1 MYVLPFN
8 ICIVLFIY
16 SWYSLSYRIVTLF
29 PQVHQYMTGRIKLLK
44 GGAAV
49 VEADEPNI
57 TYQYD
62 TPGQFDAKCGTFGLD
77 DYQLPNIQCPDR
89 FVCLDSSITDPSLL
103 QYASCIDAMN
113 CAMLAGMTTGYAA
126 SNPVALFIHQM
137 IPHHRNAVNMA
148 KVLLHQNVL
157 ECTDLTNE
165 DDPVCHMEAILRD
178 IVNTQNLQIQGMMK
192 ILEQMNIPL
201 TQDCM
206 VEVSTL
212 RMAEDTTNTT
222 SGITQLSM
230 SMLIA
235 VLGLISSL
243 CLL

>member
-1 MYVLPFN
+1 MAFFDS
-8 ICIVLFIY
+8 LFLIEG
-16 SWYSLSYRIVTLF
+16 YRWQI
-29 PQVHQYMTGRIKLLK
+29 HQYMTGRIKLLK
-44 GGAAV
+44 GGEALV
-49 VEADEPNI
+49 TADEPNI

-62 TPGQFDAKCGTFGLD
+62 TPGEFDVKCGTFGLD

-89 FVCLDSSITDPSLL
+89 FVCLDDSITDTSLL

-113 CAMLAGMTTGYAA
+113 CAMMAGMTTGYAA

-157 ECTDLTNE
+157 ECSDLTNE

-178 IVNTQNLQIQGMMK
+178 IVNTQNIQIQGMMT
-192 ILEQMNIPL
+192 ILEQKNFPI

-212 RMAEDTTNTT
+212 RMTEDTTNST
-222 SGITQLSM
+222 SGVQFSF
-230 SMLIA
+230 SVVIA
-235 VLGLISSL
+235 ALGLILSL